1 MKVYVYKYV
10 WENGR
15 KFEGG
20 AGVRVFANKEN
31 ASATLKRD
39 IDEFIKSFM
48 SYYDKEDITI
58 EYNGEDC
65 VTIYANHYE
74 DCITLTVEETELE

>member
-39 IDEFIKSFM
+39 IDEYIKSFM
-48 SYYDKEDITI
+48 LPSPIVLLTES
-58 EYNGEDC
+58 
-65 VTIYANHYE
+65 IY
-74 DCITLTVEETELE
+74 CILSVSNQFLPSRNALIILS